1 VKVVTIA
8 AAKGGSCKS
17 TACLSLAVAAVQEGL
32 QVALFD
38 LNADQGDL
46 TKWWKL
52 RASPRTPPDRG
63 GAHQQRYRG
72 LAQWEV

>member
-17 TACLSLAVAAVQEGL
+17 TVCLSIAVGAVQEGL
-32 QVALFD
+32 RVALFD

-46 TKWWKL
+46 TKW
-52 RASPRTPPDRG
+52 
-63 GAHQQRYRG
+63 
-72 LAQWEV
+72 